1 LNAYAGPRIDREMAD
16 RSGAGIAAMAI
27 AVAACCPRALPQPP
41 PIALVPATCARSSE
55 PRAAIPTPVASRL
68 ERAVIH
74 IAPKPPR
81 ERALE
86 PVEPATRAQPP
97 IVAPAGP
104 KQEIDLSRREPLT
117 PPTPPP
123 PTPTDTLPD
132 EVVLK
137 LLESGRAVFARCFK
151 HAVTRDPLTVT
162 FKVRVHVVLDAS
174 GTITSA
180 KADTSDPTLA
190 SCLVRGAGWLRF
202 PASGRPIAVDLPLFY
217 RAE

>member
-1 LNAYAGPRIDREMAD
+1 MAD

-41 PIALVPATCARSSE
+41 PIALVPATCLRSPE
-55 PRAAIPTPVASRL
+55 PRVASPKPVASRF
-68 ERAVIH
+68 EAAVMH
-74 IAPKPPR
+74 IPPKPPR
-81 ERALE
+81 EQAPK
-86 PVEPATRAQPP
+86 PVEPAIRPQPP

-117 PPTPPP
+117 PPTPAPA
-123 PTPTDTLPD
+123 TPTGTLPD

-151 HAVTRDPLTVT
+151 QAVARDPFTVS

-180 KADTSDPTLA
+180 NADTTDPALA
-190 SCLVRGAGWLRF
+190 GCLVRGARWLRF
-202 PASGRPIAVDLPLFY
+202 PVSGRPIAVDLPLFY